1 MHDARGT
8 GSKTGGQ
15 MQLTILSAEILKS
28 QIGAKLDI
36 SISCNIS
43 ELPNYHCNLI
53 LTQKNQDLG
62 PIGFLKFD
70 SKRPLASAVISLK
83 EEDFQDISKLLENSP
98 PRSAS
103 IFLYTESYNE
113 DAIISRSMSGEAS
126 TVDIHDL
133 SWRYPLI

>member
-8 GSKTGGQ
+8 GSKAGGQ

-83 EEDFQDISKLLENSP
+83 EDDFQDISKLLENSP

-126 TVDIHDL
+126 TVDSHDL

>member
-1 MHDARGT
+1 MRDALSSNSRV
-8 GSKTGGQ
+8 GGQ

-28 QIGAKLDI
+28 QLGAKLDI

-53 LTQKNQDLG
+53 FTQRNQEIG

-83 EEDFQDISKLLENSP
+83 EDDFDDISKLLKTSP

-103 IFLYTESYNE
+103 IFLYTEIYNE
-113 DAIISRSMSGEAS
+113 DAIISRSMSGETS
-126 TVDIHDL
+126 TVDINDL

>member
-1 MHDARGT
+1 MRDAAGANPRV
-8 GSKTGGQ
+8 GGQ

-28 QIGAKLDI
+28 QLGAKLDI

-53 LTQKNQDLG
+53 FTQRNQEIG

-83 EEDFQDISKLLENSP
+83 EDDFNDISELLKTSP

-103 IFLYTESYNE
+103 IFLYTEIYNE
-113 DAIISRSMSGEAS
+113 DAIISRSMSGETS
-126 TVDIHDL
+126 TVDINDL

>member
-8 GSKTGGQ
+8 GSRSGGQ

-83 EEDFQDISKLLENSP
+83 EDDFQDISKLLENSP

>member
-1 MHDARGT
+1 MRDAS
-8 GSKTGGQ
+8 GSGSRIGGQ

-28 QIGAKLDI
+28 KIGAKLDI
-36 SISCNIS
+36 SVSCNIS

-53 LTQKNQDLG
+53 FTEKNQDLG

-83 EEDFQDISKLLENSP
+83 KDDFQDISQLLKTSP

-103 IFLYTESYNE
+103 IFLYTETYNE
-113 DAIISRSMSGEAS
+113 DAIISRSMSGEAARS
-126 TVDIHDL
+126 ISMT
-133 SWRYPLI
+133 

>member
-1 MHDARGT
+1 M
-8 GSKTGGQ
+8 
-15 MQLTILSAEILKS
+15 SAEILKS
-28 QIGAKLDI
+28 QLGAKLDI

-53 LTQKNQDLG
+53 FTQRNQEIG

-83 EEDFQDISKLLENSP
+83 EDDFNDISELLKTSP

-103 IFLYTESYNE
+103 IFLYTEIYNE
-113 DAIISRSMSGEAS
+113 DAIISRSMSGETS
-126 TVDIHDL
+126 TVDINDL